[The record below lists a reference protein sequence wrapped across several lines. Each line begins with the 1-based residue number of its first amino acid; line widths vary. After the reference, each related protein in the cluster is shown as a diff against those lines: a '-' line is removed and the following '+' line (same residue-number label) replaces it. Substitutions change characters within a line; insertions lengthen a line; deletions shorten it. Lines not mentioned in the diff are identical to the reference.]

1 MKLSDEIILKCKNS
15 NKPKGFTI
23 IDENYIVIRDDI
35 EEYIDKSKRLHEQG
49 VNYCGPVD
57 YRKVDGVPYTL
68 EYRAHGTEMS
78 HYYVFCD
85 KLVNNA
91 EEYMNTFSEYM
102 GVLQM
107 LSHASEKQ
115 YLKFFDDIEKM
126 RKEGLIPD
134 YCHYGNLF
142 YDKDVG
148 FSFIDVYPT
157 RDMTH
162 STLPVNEIFNI
173 IINPK
178 FRMRTRSG
186 SLSILPQELKEDYN
200 IYMSDICKKILTGLY
215 QYGYPQEE
223 IKRFIDSKSY
233 SFDENVCL
241 NREELQHKIEE
252 MNNVKEISLYIEL

>member
-15 NKPKGFTI
+15 NKSKGFTI

-35 EEYIDKSKRLHEQG
+35 EEYIEKSKRLHKQG

-78 HYYVFCD
+78 HYYDFCN

-91 EEYMNTFSEYM
+91 EEYMKTFSEYM

-107 LSHASEKQ
+107 LSHAPEKQ

-126 RKEGLIPD
+126 RKEGLRPD

-148 FSFIDVYPT
+148 FSFIDVYPV

-200 IYMSDICKKILTGLY
+200 KYMSDICKKILTGLY

-223 IKRFIDSKSY
+223 INRFIDSKCY